1 MIEGDAAVWRVPPA
15 HTVLKFAGA
24 AAVALVAVFAH
35 DTAGSLLAGV
45 AAAGLAALAL
55 RDVLAPER
63 LRADAAGVT
72 VVAGFAGRRRV
83 AWPEITGIEVDERR
97 RALVRSRLLE
107 IRTEDDLHLLS
118 AYDLG
123 ADVAD
128 VAGELDRLRAA
139 AQPGSASSADG

>member
-1 MIEGDAAVWRVPPA
+1 MPPA

-24 AAVALVAVFAH
+24 VVVAAVALLARDA
-35 DTAGSLLAGV
+35 AGTLLAGV
-45 AAAGLAALAL
+45 AAVGLAGLAL

-63 LRADAAGVT
+63 LSADAGGVT
-72 VVAGFAGRRRV
+72 VVAGYAGRRDL
-83 AWPEITGIEVDERR
+83 AWPEITEIAVDERR

-107 IRTEDDLHLLS
+107 IRTEDDLYLLS

-128 VAGELDRLRAA
+128 VAEELDRRRAA
-139 AQPGSASSADG
+139 AQPGRSSSADG